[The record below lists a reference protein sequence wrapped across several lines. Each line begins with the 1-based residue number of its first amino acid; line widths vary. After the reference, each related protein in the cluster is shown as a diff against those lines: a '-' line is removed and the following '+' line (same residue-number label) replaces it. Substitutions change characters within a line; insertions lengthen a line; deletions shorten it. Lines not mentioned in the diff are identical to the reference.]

1 MEDLSLISAE
11 LWHPLERF
19 GYSHPLLGLS
29 GETLIHTWVAVGVCA
44 LLACIGRYALRSGSE
59 RLRRAAIS
67 CIEFFDTML
76 VEAAGRQHEG
86 LTLFI
91 ASLFSFIL
99 VCNLVVLLPGG
110 EEPTKDLN
118 TTVACALI
126 AFFVIQATLIRFHGL
141 RAYLAE
147 YFKTPLSISAP
158 TGIISLLLLPLKLII
173 NGAVALVALPFE
185 LLSKFSLV
193 ISLSFRLF
201 GNIFGG
207 ALIGTLFKQVVS
219 GSYILQIVGVPFGVI
234 IALFFGLF
242 EGGVQAYIFTV
253 LTATYLGMALMS
265 SQEEHGH

>member
-11 LWHPLERF
+11 LWHPFEYL
-19 GYSHPLLGLS
+19 GYSHPLLGVS
-29 GETLIHTWVAVGVCA
+29 RETLIHTWLAVAVCTILA
-44 LLACIGRYALRSGSE
+44 LIGRYALQSRSK
-59 RLRRAAIS
+59 RLRRGAIS

-76 VEAAGRQHEG
+76 VEAAGRQHER

-118 TTVACALI
+118 TTIACALI
-126 AFFVIQATLIRFHGL
+126 AFCVIQATLITHHGL

-147 YFKTPLSISAP
+147 YFKAPFSMSMP
-158 TGIISLLLLPLKLII
+158 TGLGSLILLPIKLIGNLI
-173 NGAVALVALPFE
+173 IACITFPFE

-207 ALIGTLFKQVVS
+207 ALIGTLFKQVIS
-219 GSYILQIVGVPFGVI
+219 GSYLLQIVGVPFGVV

-265 SQEEHGH
+265 STEEHGH

>member
-11 LWHPLERF
+11 LWHPLKHL
-19 GYSHPLLGLS
+19 GYDHALLGLS
-29 GETLIHTWVAVGVCA
+29 RETLIHTWVAVGVCT
-44 LLACIGRYALRSGSE
+44 LLALIGRHALQSGSK
-59 RLRRAAIS
+59 RLRRGAIS

-76 VEAAGRQHEG
+76 VEAAGRHHEG

-126 AFFVIQATLIRFHGL
+126 SFCVIQATLIANHGI
-141 RAYLAE
+141 RAYLSE
-147 YFKTPLSISAP
+147 YFKTPLSIGAP
-158 TGIISLLLLPLKLII
+158 TGIGSLLLLPVKCII
-173 NGAVALVALPFE
+173 NGVVALVAFPFE

-207 ALIGTLFKQVVS
+207 ALIGTLFKQVIS

-253 LTATYLGMALMS
+253 LTATYLGMALTPS
-265 SQEEHGH
+265 KEEHGH